1 MSRGGEVLVRCLEA
15 QGVDRVFCVPGES
28 YLAALDALHDS
39 PIEVVVCRH
48 EGGAAMMAEADGK
61 LTGRP
66 GIAFCTR
73 GPGATNAASGV
84 HVAQQD
90 STPMLLL
97 VGQIGRDMGG
107 RDAFQEVDFRQMFGG
122 MAKWVDEIR
131 DPARIPEIVSHAYHV
146 AMSGRP
152 GPVVLALPE
161 DMLRAASEAEPGPR
175 VEVSAPHPSTQDLR
189 RLGELLEAAQRPF
202 AVVGGSRWTA
212 TAVEDLQEFAAS
224 WDLPVGCSFR
234 RQMLFDH
241 LHPAYAGDVALG
253 INPKLRQRLAEADLL
268 LLLGGRFSEVP
279 SQGFSMLGI
288 PDPAVPVVHVHPGA
302 EELGRIYRPALAI
315 NATPGA
321 LLAAAPRGPGG
332 GSRIKLAHADY
343 LEWSTPR
350 PDHGELQFGEIVRW
364 LRDHLPE
371 DTVIT
376 NGAGNYSIWLH
387 RFFRYRRFGTQLAP
401 VSGSMGYGLP
411 AAIAAGLRHRDRPVV
426 CLAGDGCFQMT
437 GQEFATAVQYRV
449 PLVVVLWDN
458 GMYGTIRM
466 HQSRAYPGRVTA
478 TSLVNPDFAALARAC
493 GGFGETVTDT
503 AGFVTA
509 FERAVVSGLP
519 ALIHLKPDPALVAPG
534 RVLTDG

>member
-1 MSRGGEVLVRCLEA
+1 M
-15 QGVDRVFCVPGES
+15 
-28 YLAALDALHDS
+28 
-39 PIEVVVCRH
+39 
-48 EGGAAMMAEADGK
+48 
-61 LTGRP
+61 
-66 GIAFCTR
+66 
-73 GPGATNAASGV
+73 
-84 HVAQQD
+84 
-90 STPMLLL
+90 
-97 VGQIGRDMGG
+97 
-107 RDAFQEVDFRQMFGG
+107 
-122 MAKWVDEIR
+122 
-131 DPARIPEIVSHAYHV
+131 
-146 AMSGRP
+146 
-152 GPVVLALPE
+152 
-161 DMLRAASEAEPGPR
+161 
-175 VEVSAPHPSTQDLR
+175 R
-189 RLGELLEAAQRPF
+189 RLGELLAAAQRPF

-212 TAVEDLQEFAAS
+212 EAVEDLQEFAAS

-288 PDPAVPVVHVHPGA
+288 PEPAVPVVHVHPGA

-321 LLAAAPRGPGG
+321 LLASAPRGPGG
-332 GSRIKLAHADY
+332 GSRIRQAHADY
-343 LEWSTPR
+343 LDWSTPQ
-350 PDHGELQFGEIVRW
+350 PDHGALQFGEIVHW

-371 DTVIT
+371 DAVIT

-503 AGFVTA
+503 AGFVAA
-509 FERAVVSGLP
+509 FERAVVSELP
-519 ALIHLKPDPALVAPG
+519 ALIHLKPDPVLVAPG